1 MLLWMENTPSS
12 EEIKELFKYGD
23 FWSKIQTYLAHNIQ
37 AHFPGIGR
45 DSLKDIPCEADLAW
59 SRPLDPHSPTFDND
73 YTDLEGRLM
82 QSNQIHMCHVG
93 ACLLYNGW
101 SAIMKCKRCAPWP
114 LSAENSVDERGNWV
128 VKCTY
133 SYVNNYQP
141 DLLVMLWCNHD
152 IKLFTNGEDTK
163 NLTWYISNYTTKG
176 QKSVY
181 NMSSLITKY
190 AAYQFADSEDVA
202 DSTEC
207 T

>member
-1 MLLWMENTPSS
+1 ML
-12 EEIKELFKYGD
+12 YGI
-23 FWSKIQTYLAHNIQ
+23 FQH
-37 AHFPGIGR
+37 
-45 DSLKDIPCEADLAW
+45 W

-82 QSNQIHMCHVG
+82 QLNQIHTCCMG

-114 LSAENSVDERGNWV
+114 LSAENSIDERGNWV
-128 VKCTY
+128 VKSTY

-152 IKLFTNGEDTK
+152 IKLLTNGEDTK

-176 QKSVY
+176 QKSIY

-202 DSTEC
+202 DSMEC